1 MGPSH
6 PHFDHTGDPSTFPPE
21 TNLIVGPGFKKAMLP
36 GYPANLESPILQT
49 DYEYDEPYSP
59 ASKREPVFNS
69 IISRRGRNLI
79 EIDFTGKDVF
89 KIGRFPALDYFGDGS
104 FYLLDA
110 PGHAP
115 GHICGL
121 VRTTASGDG
130 NGDTFMFLGG
140 DAIHHAGE
148 LRPSEHRPLPQ
159 QILPHP
165 LAPVG
170 IDAPAHRKQASIPF
184 CPGDAIEHLQVSRN
198 RVPADKTPF
207 YDPALFIDFDE
218 ACETIKKMQE
228 ADWRDDIFIMFAHD
242 ECSLGV
248 VDMFPKPANH
258 WKEKGWAEKTRWRFL
273 KDLGGAVYK
282 DSVQRDHIAFS

>member
-1 MGPSH
+1 
-6 PHFDHTGDPSTFPPE
+6 
-21 TNLIVGPGFKKAMLP
+21 
-36 GYPANLESPILQT
+36 
-49 DYEYDEPYSP
+49 
-59 ASKREPVFNS
+59 
-69 IISRRGRNLI
+69 
-79 EIDFTGKDVF
+79 
-89 KIGRFPALDYFGDGS
+89 
-104 FYLLDA
+104 
-110 PGHAP
+110 
-115 GHICGL
+115 
-121 VRTTASGDG
+121 
-130 NGDTFMFLGG
+130 MFLGG